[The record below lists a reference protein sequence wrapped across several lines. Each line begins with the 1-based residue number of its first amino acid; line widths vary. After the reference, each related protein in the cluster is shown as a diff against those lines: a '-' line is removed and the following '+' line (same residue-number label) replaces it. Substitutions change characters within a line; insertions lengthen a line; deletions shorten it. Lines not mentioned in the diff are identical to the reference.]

1 MGKSTKNDHFDEIDQ
16 KRHETGQKPGVSW
29 DLMKKGLKMTKI
41 VKNRPKNRAL
51 GCHHEKIAVFKTVEH
66 FSPKKTQKDYKI

>member
-51 GCHHEKIAVFKTVEH
+51 GCHHEKIPDFRVNTFLDQ
-66 FSPKKTQKDYKI
+66 KKT